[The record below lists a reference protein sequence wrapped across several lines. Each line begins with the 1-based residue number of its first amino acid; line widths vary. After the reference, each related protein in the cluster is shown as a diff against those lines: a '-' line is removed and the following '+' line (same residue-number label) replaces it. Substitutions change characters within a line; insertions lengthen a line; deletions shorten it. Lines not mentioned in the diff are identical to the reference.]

1 MPQLTRKTLRNGAIG
16 GVIGAAFGFVP
27 LLLLVA
33 PLLGGGVAGYLERDD
48 AKRGVVAGAVAGV
61 VMAALSTVVTG
72 VILFTRFGELP
83 FGSETPLAGFGIAAL
98 LSFAATLGQVL
109 VASIGGAL
117 GGLLAGARPSEE
129 ATGERHERR
138 WGVVVGSLVAGVLT
152 FAVVTVVVAVVLEA
166 FIWLSLLVALP
177 IGFIAGAAA
186 AILGYRYVTRSPD
199 STYNWRGVGIGVVAV
214 VIVFALLLGGVY
226 ALGQQRAEQTEESTY
241 EYEVTIAT
249 NQTLTNAT
257 FYVPVPESNGNT
269 ELGEQFVEDVQYS
282 RETPAIRGHDADPA
296 RVNFTYELVDTEHG
310 RMLAIHADRIE
321 VRRVYYREVE
331 NETMGWREP
340 ISKSQY
346 NPSNPSMGVVD
357 DGTFRFTVTATSEES
372 IDTAEPFG
380 TEPLLTPQFNRTQV
394 ECMYGQQERHRCFEY
409 DTRVYA
415 TYGAPED
422 TTVYVSAQLAGRNEW
437 IAGEWTGN
445 EYREWVHTELRG
457 PGRGWYFV
465 QGELE
470 VGSGRYRG

>member
-1 MPQLTRKTLRNGAIG
+1 M
-16 GVIGAAFGFVP
+16 IGAALGFVP
-27 LLLLVA
+27 LILLVS
-33 PLLGGGVAGYLERDD
+33 PLVGGGVAGYLERDGT
-48 AKRGVVAGAVAGV
+48 KRGLVAGAVAGV

-83 FGSETPLAGFGIAAL
+83 FGPETPLAGFGIAAL

-129 ATGERHERR
+129 VAGERHERR

-177 IGFIAGAAA
+177 IGFIAGAAV
-186 AILGYRYVTRSPD
+186 AILGYRYFTRSPD
-199 STYNWRGVGIGVVAV
+199 STVNWRGVGIGVVAV

-241 EYEVTIAT
+241 EYQVTIST
-249 NQTLTNAT
+249 NQMLTNAT
-257 FYVPVPESNGNT
+257 FYVPVPEANDDA

-282 RETPAIRGHDADPA
+282 REVPAIRGSDATPE
-296 RVNFTYELVDTEHG
+296 RVNFTYELVETKHG

-340 ISKSQY
+340 IPESQY
-346 NPSNPSMGVVD
+346 DPSNPSMGVVD
-357 DGTFRFTVTATSEES
+357 DGTFTFSVTATNEES

-380 TEPLLTPQFNRTQV
+380 TEPLLTPQFNHTQI

-445 EYREWVHTELRG
+445 EYREWAHTELLG

-465 QGELE
+465 RGELE

>member
-1 MPQLTRKTLRNGAIG
+1 
-16 GVIGAAFGFVP
+16 
-27 LLLLVA
+27 
-33 PLLGGGVAGYLERDD
+33 
-48 AKRGVVAGAVAGV
+48 
-61 VMAALSTVVTG
+61 MAALSTVVTG

-83 FGSETPLAGFGIAAL
+83 VGPGTPLAGLGIAAL

-109 VASIGGAL
+109 VSSIGGAL
-117 GGLLAGARPSEE
+117 GGLLAGARPPEGVADE
-129 ATGERHERR
+129 GHERR
-138 WGVVVGSLVAGVLT
+138 WDVVVGSLVAGVLT
-152 FAVVTVVVAVVLEA
+152 FAVVTLVVAVVLEA

-177 IGFIAGAAA
+177 IGFIAGAAT
-186 AILGYRYVTRSPD
+186 AILGYRYFTRSPD
-199 STYNWRGVGIGVVAV
+199 STVNWRGVGIGVVAV
-214 VIVFALLLGGVY
+214 VVVFALLLGGVY

-257 FYVPVPESNGNT
+257 FYVPVPESNGDT
-269 ELGEQFVEDVQYS
+269 KLGEQFLDDVQYS
-282 RETPAIRGHDADPA
+282 RETPAVRGHDADPA
-296 RVNFTYELVDTEHG
+296 RVNFTYELVETNHG

-321 VRRVYYREVE
+321 VHRVYYREVE

-340 ISKSQY
+340 IPEAQY
-346 NPSNPSMGVVD
+346 DPSNPSMGAVD
-357 DGTFRFTVTATSEES
+357 DGTSRFTVTATSEER

-394 ECMYGQQERHRCFEY
+394 ECRYGQRERHRCFEY

-415 TYGAPED
+415 TYEAPED
-422 TTVYVSAQLAGRNEW
+422 TAVYVSAQLAGRNEW
-437 IAGEWTGN
+437 IAGEWASN
-445 EYREWVHTELRG
+445 EYRERAHTELLG

-470 VGSGRYRG
+470 VGSGRYRS